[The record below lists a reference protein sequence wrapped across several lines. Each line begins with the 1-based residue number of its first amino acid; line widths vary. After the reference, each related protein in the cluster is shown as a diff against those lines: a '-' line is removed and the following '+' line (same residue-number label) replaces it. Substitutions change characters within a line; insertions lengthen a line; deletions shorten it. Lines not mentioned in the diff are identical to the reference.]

1 MVRPWVVIYA
11 AVDFRVGIAGT
22 FCAELPDCP
31 VRLMFSVEKPDEVF
45 RRISIGSLWVCGGRA
60 RCGDDCT
67 WGLLDVDSRSM
78 EEVLLWSVT

>member
-31 VRLMFSVEKPDEVF
+31 VRLMFFVEEPDEVF
-45 RRISIGSLWVCGGRA
+45 RRISVGSLWVCGGGA
-60 RCGDDCT
+60 GCGNDCT
-67 WGLLDVDSRSM
+67 RCLLDIDPVSSM
-78 EEVLLWSVT
+78 EEVLL